1 MVVLSEDETKEC
13 STMTNTFIISII
25 FSALIFFATLL
36 SACIN
41 QHLGESDVF
50 FALRVMSTAVSASL
64 LLAIWYEGGVIALQL
79 EVMAMRKNILNGGE
93 SKRWKLGI
101 HRDVILRYR

>member
-1 MVVLSEDETKEC
+1 M
-13 STMTNTFIISII
+13 
-25 FSALIFFATLL
+25 
-36 SACIN
+36 
-41 QHLGESDVF
+41 
-50 FALRVMSTAVSASL
+50 SASL